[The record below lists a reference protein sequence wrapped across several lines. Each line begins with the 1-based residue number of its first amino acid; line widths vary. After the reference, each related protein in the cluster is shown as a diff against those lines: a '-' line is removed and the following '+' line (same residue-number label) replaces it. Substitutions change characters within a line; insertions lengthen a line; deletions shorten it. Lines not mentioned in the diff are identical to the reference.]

1 MYIGGT
7 RPVLHQRIPGLSIRA
22 IIASFFWG
30 WRGFAVNLPRVSTD
44 SSGVRRLSA
53 RCDIW
58 HLLPEDRGGSV
69 QATDSS
75 SAPPRNGNRLSRA
88 GKYLVFF
95 LGREEFGLHVL
106 RVREIMGLQDITPVP
121 QTPSYLKGVINLR
134 GKVTP
139 VVDLRSRFGF
149 PPKEYDQ
156 RTCIIVVQITLE
168 TASTLMGIIVDGV
181 SEVLNLSEGEIEDTP
196 NLGAS
201 VQVPYI
207 LGMAKAKGKV
217 KILLDIDAV
226 LSLDEL
232 QDVESFI
239 EV

>member
-1 MYIGGT
+1 
-7 RPVLHQRIPGLSIRA
+7 
-22 IIASFFWG
+22 
-30 WRGFAVNLPRVSTD
+30 
-44 SSGVRRLSA
+44 
-53 RCDIW
+53 
-58 HLLPEDRGGSV
+58 
-69 QATDSS
+69 
-75 SAPPRNGNRLSRA
+75 
-88 GKYLVFF
+88 
-95 LGREEFGLHVL
+95 
-106 RVREIMGLQDITPVP
+106 MGLQDITPVP

-149 PPKEYDQ
+149 PQKEYDQ

-196 NLGAS
+196 KLGAS